1 MFTKPRKGFFE
12 KVLCVSAV
20 GLAAF
25 LPLLTG
31 CSHSLQQTTPTET
44 ALPKQWVVGWGA
56 SPEDA
61 TESIGN
67 PGGSD
72 QTFRFIILPTI
83 DGTEE
88 RIHFSNLLSK
98 QPVTIGAARLAAA
111 VGVGPSIDTTRDA
124 ALTFN
129 GSTSVTLAV
138 GQEVVSDPVKITYT
152 YGEKLAVSAY
162 VKGVFPPLTAHSAEV
177 QNNFASAASGGDIT
191 TDASGAAYINNSIA
205 WWFMLTGMDVYG
217 SYQGT
222 VAIFGSS
229 SVDGHNS
236 NYGNTNSYPTYN
248 LPVAGQDNDR
258 PSDWLARQL
267 LAAGYR
273 MGVLNAGA
281 IGDPAGE
288 DASTAAGVAIAGIDR
303 MQRDV
308 LQQAG
313 IKTVVIYFGGID
325 LRSDC
330 VSATNV
336 EASLSNMVQQANTA
350 GVRVI
355 LATLPPSEYCVS
367 EAGYVPTSADPYL
380 GDLNPG
386 PENSGSTQRRTLNTW
401 IRTVGPTLPG
411 VISIADFDQVLA
423 DPAHPDFLI
432 PSYVSGDNFHPN
444 GNAYGIQSSAI
455 PLSSI
460 LPQ

>member
-1 MFTKPRKGFFE
+1 MHELLVLTSMFTQPRKGFFE

-31 CSHSLQQTTPTET
+31 CSHSLQQTTPAGT

-111 VGVGPSIDTTRDA
+111 VGVGPSIDATRDA

-162 VKGVFPPLTAHSAEV
+162 VKGVFPPL
-177 QNNFASAASGGDIT
+177 
-191 TDASGAAYINNSIA
+191 
-205 WWFMLTGMDVYG
+205 
-217 SYQGT
+217 
-222 VAIFGSS
+222 
-229 SVDGHNS
+229 
-236 NYGNTNSYPTYN
+236 
-248 LPVAGQDNDR
+248 DR
-258 PSDWLARQL
+258 
-267 LAAGYR
+267 
-273 MGVLNAGA
+273 
-281 IGDPAGE
+281 
-288 DASTAAGVAIAGIDR
+288 
-303 MQRDV
+303 
-308 LQQAG
+308 
-313 IKTVVIYFGGID
+313 
-325 LRSDC
+325 
-330 VSATNV
+330 
-336 EASLSNMVQQANTA
+336 
-350 GVRVI
+350 
-355 LATLPPSEYCVS
+355 
-367 EAGYVPTSADPYL
+367 
-380 GDLNPG
+380 
-386 PENSGSTQRRTLNTW
+386 TQRR
-401 IRTVGPTLPG
+401 GPEQLC
-411 VISIADFDQVLA
+411 ISRKRRRHHNRCERCCLYKQQHCLVVHADRNGRVRLLSGNSGYLWK
-423 DPAHPDFLI
+423 LI
-432 PSYVSGDNFHPN
+432 CRW
-444 GNAYGIQSSAI
+444 
-455 PLSSI
+455 
-460 LPQ
+460 PQFELWQYE